1 MSVGIKELLEAGVHF
16 GHRPRNWNP
25 KMAPFIYGKRND
37 IHIIDL
43 RKTQVSLGNA
53 IDVVSA
59 VAAQGGNIIF
69 VGTKF
74 SAQALIAEY
83 ADKCGM
89 PYVNRRWLGGM
100 LTNYKTIKQSV
111 KRLKDLDY
119 KIEHADLSVVTKK
132 EKLKMHRELEKLNA
146 SLGGIKEMKTLPDL
160 LVVIDV
166 QQEKLAISEAKK
178 LGIPVIGIVDTN
190 SDPDNI
196 DHIVPGNDDSMK
208 SIKLYLELFSKA
220 VYDAQEGLRQ
230 AAVQKTST
238 IVTKTV
244 KDSADNVKDTKTAMK
259 KVAAVDKKLESKT
272 VDKADSIKKDS
283 SSVAQ
288 VTAAKPAAKATAKPA
303 AKATA
308 KSAAKATAKPAAKA
322 TAKPAA
328 KATAAKPV
336 AKATVAKPV
345 AKATAAKPAAK
356 VAANRSTSKKD

>member
-1 MSVGIKELLEAGVHF
+1 MSVSIKELLEAGVHF

-43 RKTQVSLGNA
+43 RKTQVYLGNA
-53 IDVVSA
+53 VDVVSA

-74 SAQALIAEY
+74 SAQSLIAEC
-83 ADKCGM
+83 ANKCGM

-111 KRLKDLDY
+111 KRLKDLEY

-178 LGIPVIGIVDTN
+178 LGIPVVGIVDTN

-196 DHIVPGNDDSMK
+196 NHIVPGNDDSMK
-208 SIKLYLELFSKA
+208 SIQLYLELFSKA
-220 VYDAQEGLRQ
+220 IYDAQEGLRQ
-230 AAVQKTST
+230 SAVQKTST

-244 KDSADNVKDTKTAMK
+244 KDSTKNVKDIKTAAK
-259 KVAAVDKKLESKT
+259 KVAATDKKLEAKAA
-272 VDKADSIKKDS
+272 DIADSTKKAS
-283 SSVAQ
+283 GPV
-288 VTAAKPAAKATAKPA
+288 VKTAT
-303 AKATA
+303 
-308 KSAAKATAKPAAKA
+308 KS
-322 TAKPAA
+322 AA

-336 AKATVAKPV
+336 AKATAAKSA
-345 AKATAAKPAAK
+345 AKATATKSAAK
-356 VAANRSTSKKD
+356 ATATKSAAKATATKSAAKATTAKTAESSSTSKKD